1 MSYNFEIWC
10 NTNCSIT
17 EQQPLVALVMPIN
30 LEKAGLWAIR
40 PFILTLGG
48 QICVLNS
55 ILILTDTGASHDK
68 SKFNQVQKNNRDNII
83 VILNKDNKI
92 GIFIV
97 VLKGHILS
105 LAL

>member
-1 MSYNFEIWC
+1 M
-10 NTNCSIT
+10 
-17 EQQPLVALVMPIN
+17 
-30 LEKAGLWAIR
+30 
-40 PFILTLGG
+40 
-48 QICVLNS
+48 LNS

-92 GIFIV
+92 GIIIV

>member
-1 MSYNFEIWC
+1 
-10 NTNCSIT
+10 
-17 EQQPLVALVMPIN
+17 
-30 LEKAGLWAIR
+30 
-40 PFILTLGG
+40 
-48 QICVLNS
+48 VLNS